1 MEKIFIIAGP
11 TGVGKSDFAELLAA
25 RIDGEIINADQGQ
38 LYAPL
43 SIGTAKP
50 TWQSKPV
57 KHHLFDIIREPTHYS
72 NAAYQKAVRECVT
85 HVQAQ
90 GKRAIV
96 VGGSAFYYQMLLFDF
111 LPLPALDCSLAEHK
125 KGGSWHDLHSI
136 DPERAAA
143 IHPND
148 HYRIERALEI
158 FYTYKVLPSSVGL
171 IYRPS
176 FPYTLVHINRST
188 DDLYDRI
195 NKRTHEMLNSGWL
208 HEVEQLTPAW
218 QEFVQLKKIIGY
230 DDIAAFQKG
239 RGDYAMLIASI
250 QKKTRAYA
258 KRQKTFFR
266 SLVKKIPHYD
276 QHRIYDINLTLSSG
290 DLYLNQLVALITR
303 KV

>member
-11 TGVGKSDFAELLAA
+11 TGVGKSDFAELLAE

-50 TWQSKPV
+50 AWQSKPS
-57 KHHLFDIIREPTHYS
+57 KHHLFDIIQEPRHYS
-72 NAAYQKAVRECVT
+72 NAAYQRAVKECVAYV
-85 HVQAQ
+85 HAR

-111 LPLPALDCSLAEHK
+111 LPLPALDCQPGEHK
-125 KGGSWHDLHSI
+125 KGGSWQELHSI

-148 HYRIERALEI
+148 QYRIERALEI
-158 FYTYKVLPSSVGL
+158 FYTHKVLPSSVGL

-176 FPYTLVHINRST
+176 FSYQLVHINRSVE
-188 DDLYDRI
+188 DLHERI
-195 NKRTHEMLNSGWL
+195 NKRTHEMLSAGWL
-208 HEVEQLTPAW
+208 QEVERLTPAW

-230 DDIAAFQKG
+230 DDIVAFQKG
-239 RGDYAMLIASI
+239 CGDYVALVASI

-290 DLYLNQLVALITR
+290 DLYLNQLVELITR
-303 KV
+303 NV